1 MALENPADW
10 FIKQNRQVTPK
21 INVLDG
27 STSQRKGAE

>member
-10 FIKQNRQVTPK
+10 FIEQNWQVTPK

-27 STSQRKGAE
+27 SPSQRRGAE